1 MEGLHTTPF
10 ALLYGRAP
18 TNKFC
23 NEPLMVPSA
32 DTFIE
37 EQLQLRQEARD
48 FFHMAQTRMA
58 FYYDKHRQPLELSG
72 KVYKVYIWLA
82 RKVDDSKYT
91 LLCAC
96 LDQLSA
102 LSSV

>member
-1 MEGLHTTPF
+1 
-10 ALLYGRAP
+10 
-18 TNKFC
+18 
-23 NEPLMVPSA
+23 MVPSA

-72 KVYKVYIWLA
+72 KVYIWLA
-82 RKVDDSKYT
+82 RKVGDSRYI

>member
-1 MEGLHTTPF
+1 
-10 ALLYGRAP
+10 
-18 TNKFC
+18 
-23 NEPLMVPSA
+23 MVPSA

-72 KVYKVYIWLA
+72 KVYI
-82 RKVDDSKYT
+82 
-91 LLCAC
+91 
-96 LDQLSA
+96 
-102 LSSV
+102 